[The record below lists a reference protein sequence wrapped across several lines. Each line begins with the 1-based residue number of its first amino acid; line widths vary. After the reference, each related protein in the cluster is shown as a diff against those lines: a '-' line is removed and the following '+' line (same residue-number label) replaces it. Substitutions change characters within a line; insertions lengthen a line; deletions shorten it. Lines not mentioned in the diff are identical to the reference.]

1 MSSSG
6 RGQTAMP
13 LPQAA
18 PRMTRS
24 IADLWSGWR
33 DRLLASPRFQRWAAA
48 FPLTRPI
55 ARSRARTLFDLCAGF
70 VYSQI
75 LLACVQLRL
84 FEMLA
89 QGPQT
94 LAVLAERMQLAP
106 DAAERLLRAA
116 AALRLV
122 EARGDAVFGLGDLGA
137 ALVGNPGIAAM
148 VRHHAALYRDLAD
161 PVALL
166 RASQAGTEL
175 GRYWPYAGAES
186 PASASAEEVADYSA
200 LMSASQGFVADEILD
215 AYPVGRHRCLMD
227 VGGGEG
233 TFLRAA
239 AARAPNLELMLFD
252 LPAVCA
258 RADARLAAAGLA
270 SRARTQGGDFLRD
283 RLPSGA
289 DLVTLVRVIHDH
301 GDEAVLRL
309 LRAIHAA
316 LPPGGVLLI
325 AEPMSEAPGAERV
338 GDAYFTFYL
347 MAMGSGRPRAPAAIE
362 GLLRGAGFDSVRLL
376 RTRMPLLTQVIQAT
390 RGANTAALV

>member
-6 RGQTAMP
+6 RGQTALP
-13 LPQAA
+13 LPETA
-18 PRMTRS
+18 PRVTRS
-24 IADLWSGWR
+24 LRELWRGWR
-33 DRLLASPRFQRWAAA
+33 DRLLADPRFHRWAAA

-55 ARSRARTLFDLCAGF
+55 ARHRARTLFDLCAGF

-75 LLACVQLRL
+75 LQACVQLRL
-84 FEMLA
+84 FEILA
-89 QGPQT
+89 EGPQS
-94 LAVLAERMQLAP
+94 LAVLSERLQLP
-106 DAAERLLRAA
+106 PEAAERLLRAA

-122 EARGDAVFGLGDLGA
+122 ETRGGAVYGLGELGA

-175 GRYWPYAGAES
+175 GRYWHYAGAES
-186 PASASAEEVADYSA
+186 PAAASAEDVAAYSA

-215 AYPVGRHRCLMD
+215 AYPVARHRCLMD

-239 AARAPNLELMLFD
+239 AARAPDLNLMLFD

-258 RADARLAAAGLA
+258 RADARLAAAGLSGRA
-270 SRARTQGGDFLRD
+270 STHGGDFLRD
-283 RLPSGA
+283 SLPRGA

-301 GDEAVLRL
+301 GDDAVLRL
-309 LRAIHAA
+309 LVAIRAA

-347 MAMGSGRPRAPAAIE
+347 MAMGSGRPRTPAAIE
-362 GLLRGAGFDSVRLL
+362 RLLRQAGFDSVRLL
-376 RTRMPLLTQVIQAT
+376 RARMPLLTQVIQAT
-390 RGANTAALV
+390 PMSNAAPSV